1 MTRRYDGPVLLVVRQ
16 PRQSSPLKR
25 VLLSVALA
33 LVAHAL
39 LAALLI
45 FMSMLQ
51 LNVPRI
57 AHAKKSE
64 GRPVTLRGLTAEQFA
79 KNRGEAPP
87 NVKDERKVVAK
98 NQQKAEEKKP
108 EVVPKGQVVATAP
121 GNEQVDPN
129 AKFVSE
135 TNNAVKK
142 ETRAKEQTAFYK
154 NAMPQRTAPK
164 ANNASDTDA
173 TDHEQVAGNNGLGQ
187 DDRPLLE
194 KVEQQKLTIE
204 VPDVKARS
212 EVAMKI
218 PDLNGPGVDV
228 GNRSETEAVKG
239 NSKRFKLQNGVPGS
253 GEEASA
259 GRLGQPGVANLL
271 PSAAVLDKVTGA
283 AANDHLRDVDEGEG
297 TYLNTREWKYASFF
311 NRVKQS
317 VGQQWY
323 PQEQLRLR
331 DPTQQIYGGRDR
343 YTVLAVTLNQDGRL
357 KDAFVE
363 KSSGL
368 DFLDLEAVKA
378 FERAQPF
385 PNPPPGLVAA
395 DQTVH
400 FQFGF
405 FLEMSGRPGMRLF
418 RAAD

>member
-1 MTRRYDGPVLLVVRQ
+1 MILVPARARRR
-16 PRQSSPLKR
+16 SWKR
-25 VLLSVALA
+25 SLLA
-33 LVAHAL
+33 LGLAVLGHL
-39 LAALLI
+39 LIAALLV

-51 LNVPRI
+51 LNLPRV
-57 AHAKKSE
+57 AHSPKNNGK
-64 GRPVTLRGLTAEQFA
+64 PVTLRGLTAEQFA

-87 NVKDERKVVAK
+87 NVRDERKVIARNEK
-98 NQQKAEEKKP
+98 KAETKPP
-108 EVVPKGQVVATAP
+108 EVAPKGQVVATAP

-135 TNNAVKK
+135 TDNAVKK
-142 ETRAKEQTAFYK
+142 ESRAKEQTAFYK

-164 ANNASDTDA
+164 ALEGAGTDVV
-173 TDHEQVAGNNGLGQ
+173 EKPQLSGNNGVGQ
-187 DDRPLLE
+187 DDRPLRDR
-194 KVEQQKLTIE
+194 VDQQKLTIE
-204 VPDVKARS
+204 IPDVKARS
-212 EVAMKI
+212 EVAMKL
-218 PDLNGPGVDV
+218 PDTVGPGIDI
-228 GNRSETEAVKG
+228 GNREEAEAVKG
-239 NSKRFKLQNGVPGS
+239 NSQRFKLQRGTPGA

-259 GRLGQPGVANLL
+259 GRLGQPGAHNLL
-271 PSAAVLDKVTGA
+271 PSAAVLDKIAGS

-317 VGQQWY
+317 VGQQWN

-343 YTVLAVTLNQDGRL
+343 YTLLAVTLNADGRL
-357 KDAFVE
+357 KDAYVE

-385 PNPPPGLVAA
+385 PNPPPGILAS

-418 RAAD
+418 RATD

>member
-1 MTRRYDGPVLLVVRQ
+1 MALG
-16 PRQSSPLKR
+16 
-25 VLLSVALA
+25 LA
-33 LVAHAL
+33 LLGHAII
-39 LAALLI
+39 AAVLV

-51 LNVPRI
+51 LNLPKV
-57 AHAKKSE
+57 AHGPKNN

-87 NVKDERKVVAK
+87 PNVRDERKVIARNEK
-98 NQQKAEEKKP
+98 KAEEKKP
-108 EVVPKGQVVATAP
+108 EVAPKGQVVATAP
-121 GNEQVDPN
+121 GNDQVDPN
-129 AKFVSE
+129 AKYVSE

-142 ETRAKEQTAFYK
+142 ESRAKEQTAFYK

-164 ANNASDTDA
+164 SLNGEGTDA
-173 TDHEQVAGNNGLGQ
+173 SEKAQLNGNNGVGQ
-187 DDRPLLE
+187 DDRPLRE

-204 VPDVKARS
+204 IPDVKARS
-212 EVAMKI
+212 EVAMRESATK
-218 PDLNGPGVDV
+218 GPGLEV
-228 GNRSETEAVKG
+228 GNREETEAVKG
-239 NSKRFKLQNGVPGS
+239 NSQRFKLQRGAPNA

-259 GRLGQPGVANLL
+259 GRVGQPGVANLL
-271 PSAAVLDKVTGA
+271 PSPAVLDKITGA

-317 VGQQWY
+317 VGQQWN
-323 PQEQLRLR
+323 PQETMRLR
-331 DPTQQIYGGRDR
+331 DPTQQIYGGKDR
-343 YTVLAVTLNQDGRL
+343 YTLLAITLAADGHL
-357 KDAFVE
+357 KDAYVE

-385 PNPPPGLVAA
+385 PNPPPGILAS

-418 RAAD
+418 RAND